1 MRDESIV
8 YKNIEDILSTDKNIL
23 ERAMCLNDFCK
34 NLEGESEKKK
44 YLTCFFKSLDC
55 HLGSMYIPN
64 LFDDTEDEKRKFI
77 IFTNDE
83 AEIAYFFTKCMDS
96 KKEKRCSTILK
107 NMQNLSQNILDRFE
121 PLKDNNL
128 SIKKDV
134 KEILDFLEKKYNLHR
149 RIFKNESTTLS
160 LLNYKDK
167 FPDEENFNKNIIT
180 YDVPRHCFL
189 FYEKDIR
196 KTLLIK
202 ISYIICL
209 ALINKTRS
217 IPEPIKEKLKTLGFE
232 DFDTH
237 SFEEQ
242 FKILKELLVIGL
254 SYEIP
259 LEDGI
264 SLKVKK
270 EYNSLFLFIYNIL

>member
-1 MRDESIV
+1 MRNESIV
-8 YKNIEDILSTDKNIL
+8 YKDIEDILGVNKNIL

-44 YLTCFFKSLDC
+44 YLTCFFKSLGC
-55 HLGSMYIPN
+55 YLGSLYIPN
-64 LFDDTEDEKRKFI
+64 LYDDTEEEKRKYI

-83 AEIAYFFTKCMDS
+83 AEIAYFFTKCMNS
-96 KKEKRCSTILK
+96 KKEEKCSLILK
-107 NMQNLSQNILDRFE
+107 NMKNLSQNILDRFE
-121 PLKDNNL
+121 PLKDNNH

-134 KEILDFLEKKYNLHR
+134 KDILDFLEKKYKLHR
-149 RIFKNESTTLS
+149 KIFKNESTTLS

-232 DFDTH
+232 DFNNY

-242 FKILKELLVIGL
+242 FKVLKELLVIGL

-259 LEDGI
+259 LEDDI
-264 SLKVKK
+264 PLKIKK
-270 EYNSLFLFIYNIL
+270 EYNSLFLSIYNIL

>member
-1 MRDESIV
+1 MKNENIV
-8 YKNIEDILSTDKNIL
+8 YSDIKNILSTDKNIL
-23 ERAMCLNDFCK
+23 ERAMFLNDFCK

-44 YLTCFFKSLDC
+44 YLTCFFKSLDSC
-55 HLGSMYIPN
+55 LGSMYIPN
-64 LFDDTEDEKRKFI
+64 LFDDTEDEKRKYI

-83 AEIAYFFTKCMDS
+83 AEIAYFFTKCMNS
-96 KKEKRCSTILK
+96 KKEERCSSILK

-121 PLKDNNL
+121 PLKDNNH

-134 KEILDFLEKKYNLHR
+134 KEILDFLEEKYKLHR
-149 RIFKNESTTLS
+149 KIFKNESTTLS

-167 FPDEENFNKNIIT
+167 FSDEENFNKDVIT
-180 YDVPRHCFL
+180 YDIPRNYFL

-196 KTLLIK
+196 KTLLTK
-202 ISYIICL
+202 ISYVICL
-209 ALINKTRS
+209 ALINKTRD

-264 SLKVKK
+264 PLKVKK
-270 EYNSLFLFIYNIL
+270 EYNTLFLSIYNIL